1 MRNLGDLCDVEYD
14 LGKMCRHA
22 VDLSHGRLISINI
35 ESFGTDD
42 LLNYIAE
49 RCPHIRSLRLVSCY
63 CISDLGLIEAVSK
76 FPLLEEL
83 DISFCSLSK
92 ETLEAVGSCCPH
104 LKSLKLNDKGY
115 RCPKIVCDDEAIA
128 IAENMP
134 KLCHLEI
141 FGNKLSNDGLEAIL
155 DGCPHLESL
164 DLRQCFNINLVGNL
178 QKRCAERIKVM
189 QYPDDSIKDGEFDT
203 DFLEHYGSSEEDYPS
218 GISDIEFVSDE
229 DDYYEF
235 SDYEFDYEYMFYD

>member
-1 MRNLGDLCDVEYD
+1 MV
-14 LGKMCRHA
+14 
-22 VDLSHGRLISINI
+22 VGRCTRIK
-35 ESFGTDD
+35 
-42 LLNYIAE
+42 
-49 RCPHIRSLRLVSCY
+49 SLRLVSCY
-63 CISDLGLIEAVSK
+63 CISDLGLSEAVSK

-83 DISFCSLSK
+83 DISFCSLSR

-104 LKSLKLNDKGY
+104 LKSLKLNDRGY
-115 RCPKIVCDDEAIA
+115 RCPKIECDDEALA

-134 KLCHLEI
+134 ELCHLQI
-141 FGNKLSNDGLEAIL
+141 FGNKLTNDGLEAIL

-164 DLRQCFNINLVGNL
+164 DLRQCFNIHLVGNL
-178 QKRCAERIKVM
+178 EKRCAERIKVLRH
-189 QYPDDSIKDGEFDT
+189 PDDSIDDYEFDP
-203 DFLEHYGSSEEDYPS
+203 DFQDGYGSSEEDDYPS